1 VCIAFTLGCGDREA
15 ISRVETTSGTDG
27 GDIRDVMI
35 ETRQA
40 ASGSLPMSVS
50 WIAPFA
56 ALSSTDRWR
65 RRAALSRGEHLVRQR

>member
-40 ASGSLPMSVS
+40 ASGSLPNECQLDSAVRR
-50 WIAPFA
+50 PF
-56 ALSSTDRWR
+56 LN
-65 RRAALSRGEHLVRQR
+65 